1 MGGAD
6 FVQWHG
12 YYEIVSKLAEL
23 KKSAA
28 DLRRDAKPAAAAK
41 AASGHQNP
49 GGEVHATSAAR

>member
-23 KKSAA
+23 KQRAA
-28 DLRRDAKPAAAAK
+28 ELRNQDKTRATAK
-41 AASGHQNP
+41 AASRAP
-49 GGEVHATSAAR
+49 GGEVHATSAPR

>member
-23 KKSAA
+23 KKAAA
-28 DLRRDAKPAAAAK
+28 DLRKDAKPAAAK
-41 AASGHQNP
+41 AASVHP
-49 GGEVHATSAAR
+49 KAEGEHHATSAAR